1 MSGTLDV
8 SNRKVK
14 GIDIVVIRGRMDAH
28 SSADAGTNINGLI
41 EGGSRRIVVN
51 LGGLEYIS
59 SSGLRILLAALKQL
73 KKEGGDLKLAS
84 LQHSVLEVFSMA
96 GFDRIFSLFD
106 DEESAVNS
114 FE

>member
-1 MSGTLDV
+1 MSGSLDV
-8 SNRKVK
+8 SNRQVN
-14 GIDIVVIRGRMDAH
+14 GVDVVVISGRMDAH
-28 SSADAGTNINGLI
+28 SSTEAGVNINGLI

-59 SSGLRILLAALKQL
+59 SSGLRVLLSALKQL
-73 KKEGGDLKLAS
+73 KKEGGALKLAS
-84 LQHSVLEVFSMA
+84 LQPSVREVFAMA

-114 FE
+114 FA